1 MRGAAIPVVAVIALT
16 SGIAWT
22 QGAEDPRAQLRD
34 CTPMEGAERL
44 ECPDKASRTLA
55 PAHQAASKADNWI
68 ISQTTSPVDYSP
80 VATAT
85 TLSNDGAAAESAMK
99 LSIRCRRGRTELVV
113 AGPGISGRGDDYA
126 IFYRVNDGQQV
137 KIAATLPASGIG
149 VAFGGD
155 VVRLL
160 QALPDSGSLNIQLTP
175 RMGTALDAVFSL
187 GGLEAVLAKMA
198 NVCRWPHPAAKP
210 NG

>member
-1 MRGAAIPVVAVIALT
+1 MRGAAIPVVAGIALT

-22 QGAEDPRAQLRD
+22 QGAEDPAAQLRN
-34 CTPMEGAERL
+34 CIPMERTERL
-44 ECPDKASRTLA
+44 QCLEKLSRA
-55 PAHQAASKADNWI
+55 IAAHQGASKEDNWI

-85 TLSNDGAAAESAMK
+85 TLSNDGAVAESAMK
-99 LSIRCRRGRTELVV
+99 LSIRCRGGRTELVV
-113 AGPGISGRGDDYA
+113 AGPAISGRGGDYA
-126 IFYRVNDGQQV
+126 ISYRINDGQQV

-160 QALPDSGSLNIQLTP
+160 QALPDSGSLSIQLTP

-187 GGLEAVLAKMA
+187 GGLDAVLPKMA
-198 NVCRWPHPAAKP
+198 TVCRWPHPAAKP